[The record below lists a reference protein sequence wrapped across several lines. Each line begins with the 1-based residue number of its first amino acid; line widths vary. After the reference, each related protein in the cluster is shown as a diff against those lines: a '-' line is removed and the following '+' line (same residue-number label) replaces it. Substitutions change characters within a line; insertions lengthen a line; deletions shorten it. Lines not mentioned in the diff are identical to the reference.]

1 MNGGKKSQRYK
12 ERKPCRTTAS
22 GLYKV
27 KLYVAHE
34 PSGAAHFYGWYKASN
49 GARGSVW
56 GEALPPLSREF
67 VEIA

>member
-1 MNGGKKSQRYK
+1 
-12 ERKPCRTTAS
+12 
-22 GLYKV
+22 V

-67 VEIA
+67 AEIAQSQGRYCSCKALPEALVHQRPDRH